1 MKKSFIIIGLG
12 RFGSNVAKT
21 LVDMNCDV
29 LAVDINEESVQA
41 ISHYVHHCVIAD
53 ASKESVLKELGVGSI
68 DHAVIAI
75 GNNLQATIL
84 TLVNLKKLGVPRIT
98 VRADEEGHKEVY
110 KLLGASEVII
120 PEEASAISLA
130 NQITSDSILDYY
142 KVSRDFAMVKVIVR
156 KRLDQNLIQLDLR
169 NNYEINIV
177 GIIKKDGDFYIPKG
191 TDTLSVGDI
200 VVVVGMKDK
209 IAKFDQFLNAIV

>member
-29 LAVDINEESVQA
+29 LAVDINEESVTA

-68 DHAVIAI
+68 DHAVVAI

-130 NQITSDSILDYY
+130 NQITSDPILDYY
-142 KVSRDFAMVKVIVR
+142 KVSRDELNC
-156 KRLDQNLIQLDLR
+156 LDTKGYITNLPD
-169 NNYEINIV
+169 EC
-177 GIIKKDGDFYIPKG
+177 
-191 TDTLSVGDI
+191 
-200 VVVVGMKDK
+200 KDK
-209 IAKFDQFLNAIV
+209 